1 MIGVYY
7 EHRMEVIFM
16 QKSKINLTLD
26 KDLIEY
32 AKLYAEEQRTSVS
45 EIFTQFLLNLKRAK
59 EGDPT
64 QIILADPDF
73 RESLLETISRIKSG
87 KVKWSK
93 YKEVF

>member
-1 MIGVYY
+1 M
-7 EHRMEVIFM
+7 R
-16 QKSKINLTLD
+16 KSKINVTLD
-26 KDLIEY
+26 QDLIEY

-45 EIFTQFLLNLKRAK
+45 EIFTQFILNLKRTK

-73 RESLLETISRIKSG
+73 KESLLKTISKIKSG
-87 KVKWSK
+87 KIKWLK

>member
-1 MIGVYY
+1 
-7 EHRMEVIFM
+7 M
-16 QKSKINLTLD
+16 QKGKINITLD

-45 EIFTQFLLNLKRAK
+45 EIFTQFLLNLKRVK

-73 RESLLETISRIKSG
+73 RESLLETICRIKSG

>member
-1 MIGVYY
+1 
-7 EHRMEVIFM
+7 M
-16 QKSKINLTLD
+16 QKGKINITLD

-45 EIFTQFLLNLKRAK
+45 EIFTQFLLNLKRVK
-59 EGDPT
+59 VGDPT